1 MENLLLAD
9 EIVCVASI
17 FVLGFFCAILP
28 RTRIARYFYILFG
41 ITILPVGIKMILDGD
56 PWYEFIWIFLFGIT
70 AIIIGI
76 VLFVANGAMTEEEQK
91 EFDQDFGAMARRGGK
106 RRMYKQFWRMKK

>member
-17 FVLGFFCAILP
+17 FALGFFCA
-28 RTRIARYFYILFG
+28 
-41 ITILPVGIKMILDGD
+41 ILPVGIKMILDGD

-70 AIIIGI
+70 ASIIGI
-76 VLFVANGAMTEEEQK
+76 GLFVANSAMTEEEQK